1 MRSEQALDP
10 NDRTPAQID
19 LSPRTAVVNPAAPH
33 RFRRLT
39 NNCRGR
45 VVCVREL
52 AGLGNARLLPH
63 VKTAEAPYS
72 KLFRPRLI
80 GSVD

>member
-10 NDRTPAQID
+10 NNRAPAQID
-19 LSPRTAVVNPAAPH
+19 LSPRTAFVNPTPTN
-33 RFRRLT
+33 RFGRLT
-39 NNCRGR
+39 NDCRVK

-52 AGLGNARLLPH
+52 AGLGHARLLPH
-63 VKTAEAPYS
+63 GKTAEAPYS

>member
-10 NDRTPAQID
+10 NNRAPARID
-19 LSPRTAVVNPAAPH
+19 LSPRTAFVNPAAPH

-39 NNCRGR
+39 NNRR
-45 VVCVREL
+45 VKVVCVREL
-52 AGLGNARLLPH
+52 AGLGHARLLPH
-63 VKTAEAPYS
+63 GKTAEAPYS